1 MSYIGFVYMIYNN
14 KNDKKYIGQT
24 KLKMSQRW
32 NQHIK
37 ASKSNKYPNNKFYNS
52 IRKYGIENFFYTILG
67 EYKAITQKE
76 LNEILS
82 AEEVR
87 LIEKFG
93 TYNNGLNSTIGGDG
107 TTGKIAWSKGKK
119 LTEDHKKHMSE
130 SMSGLKHPNQ
140 KGKKFTK
147 EHRENMSKSMKNYKR
162 TDEHN
167 QAISKALT
175 GKKLSEETKKKMS
188 KSHKGWI
195 PPEGFSKKVS
205 EALKGH
211 KVSEETRNKLSVSGK
226 GKKRSLE
233 IRQKM
238 SETRKGEN
246 NGHFGKCHSEET
258 KKILSEKRKEYYRR
272 KHEQEK

>member
-1 MSYIGFVYMIYNN
+1 MSYTGFVYMIYNN
-14 KNDKKYIGQT
+14 LNDKKYIGQT

-87 LIEKFG
+87 LIEKFD

-130 SMSGLKHPNQ
+130 NMTGLKHPNQ
-140 KGKKFTK
+140 KGKKFSK
-147 EHRENMSKSMKNYKR
+147 EHCENMSRSMKKHKR
-162 TDEHN
+162 TPEHS

-175 GKKLSEETKKKMS
+175 GKKLSEETRNKMS
-188 KSHKGWI
+188 R
-195 PPEGFSKKVS
+195 
-205 EALKGH
+205 L
-211 KVSEETRNKLSVSGK
+211 RK
-226 GKKRSLE
+226 GKK
-233 IRQKM
+233 QPDGF
-238 SETRKGEN
+238 GEMVSKRLM
-246 NGHFGKCHSEET
+246 GHSVSEET
-258 KKILSEKRKEYYRR
+258 KKKISEKQKECYRR
-272 KHEQEK
+272 KHGKEI